1 MSVVAA
7 LASTIPACILE
18 AVLGRLLPL
27 FLPAASGD
35 PAAARAAASHL
46 LAAYQPRTE
55 DELCLAATIVGFTLQ
70 SLDALGQ
77 SANPDLPLTRILRL
91 RSGAVSLSR
100 EADKARRALIQMQKA
115 RAQPQPEAAEPQSG
129 KPQAA
134 KPHPAKAEVTAAAK
148 VAPAASPAT
157 PIAAQSPAQPQ
168 TEADRQQDL
177 RITESIKRA
186 AARLSGLP
194 GAEIPVP
201 LSVTTQWPALQPL

>member
-7 LASTIPACILE
+7 LATTIPACILE

-27 FLPAASGD
+27 FLPSTGGD
-35 PAAARAAASHL
+35 TTAARAAADQM

-70 SLDALGQ
+70 ALDALGQ

-100 EADKARRALIQMQKA
+100 EADKARKALAQMQKN
-115 RAQPQPEAAEPQSG
+115 RTQPQPDEAQPAQSQPAEP
-129 KPQAA
+129 K
-134 KPHPAKAEVTAAAK
+134 TAT
-148 VAPAASPAT
+148 PPAT
-157 PIAAQSPAQPQ
+157 TEPAQSPNHIP
-168 TEADRQQDL
+168 TEADRLQDL
-177 RITESIKRA
+177 RIAESIKRA
-186 AARLSGLP
+186 AARLSGIP

-201 LSVTTQWPALQPL
+201 PSVATHWPALQPL